1 MTPPDRGPDAGAP
14 GTPAP
19 SPRRSTTV
27 NYKGEPLE
35 AARGPGLG
43 CFWIQ
48 AVVLGLFV
56 ILTPL
61 SVAWDWPVSVSAG
74 LLIAVLVL
82 LLFVGQTTIFLLRLV
97 AADRRA
103 GRRPLA
109 SSSRTVGELEAEAS
123 AGTDDEAPEQ
133 QEPPKRQEPPE
144 RQEPPD
150 PPQPAGGG
158 VSE

>member
-1 MTPPDRGPDAGAP
+1 VPGPHSAP
-14 GTPAP
+14 A
-19 SPRRSTTV
+19 V

-109 SSSRTVGELEAEAS
+109 SASRTVGELEAEAS
-123 AGTDDEAPEQ
+123 AGINDEPS
-133 QEPPKRQEPPE
+133 EPQAL
-144 RQEPPD
+144 PD
-150 PPQPAGGG
+150 PPRPAGGG

>member
-1 MTPPDRGPDAGAP
+1 MTQPDQGPDPVAPRAAAP
-14 GTPAP
+14 G
-19 SPRRSTTV
+19 PRRAPTV

-109 SSSRTVGELEAEAS
+109 SATRTVGELEAEA
-123 AGTDDEAPEQ
+123 T
-133 QEPPKRQEPPE
+133 EPPE
-144 RQEPPD
+144 PTQP
-150 PPQPAGGG
+150 PAGGG

>member
-1 MTPPDRGPDAGAP
+1 MTQPDQGPDPVAPRAAAP
-14 GTPAP
+14 G
-19 SPRRSTTV
+19 PRRAPTV

-82 LLFVGQTTIFLLRLV
+82 LLFVGQTKILLLRLV

-109 SSSRTVGELEAEAS
+109 SATPTVGELEAKAGAGGEDDQADGPGS
-123 AGTDDEAPEQ
+123 A
-133 QEPPKRQEPPE
+133 
-144 RQEPPD
+144 D
-150 PPQPAGGG
+150 PPRAPGGG

>member
-1 MTPPDRGPDAGAP
+1 VTPADDGPDPAAPNAPPPRPRGAP
-14 GTPAP
+14 
-19 SPRRSTTV
+19 TV

-48 AVVLGLFV
+48 AVVLGIFV

-109 SSSRTVGELEAEAS
+109 SASRTVGELEAGAS
-123 AGTDDEAPEQ
+123 AGTEDET
-133 QEPPKRQEPPE
+133 PE
-144 RQEPPD
+144 RQVPPD